1 MKNLMGEHI
10 ATADVIVDT
19 LLSQKLSCVKVSH
32 NAGTDQGFTLS
43 NGEGLLEEKQ
53 KGFHLRPGFYVIYRG
68 HPEDSGKAMYVGE
81 SESSVGRRIGRFVK
95 EVMNK
100 SRADEN
106 HSAAKKWRTFFGS
119 DLSDCYVRIFD
130 EDNQV
135 GATHKEIESELKRR
149 LNPLLNVR

>member
-1 MKNLMGEHI
+1 
-10 ATADVIVDT
+10 
-19 LLSQKLSCVKVSH
+19 
-32 NAGTDQGFTLS
+32 
-43 NGEGLLEEKQ
+43 
-53 KGFHLRPGFYVIYRG
+53 
-68 HPEDSGKAMYVGE
+68 
-81 SESSVGRRIGRFVK
+81 
-95 EVMNK
+95 MNK